1 MTFFKKS
8 SILFL
13 FLNAIRFL
21 SVLSIIMAF
30 AGEMIVLVNDV
41 KGYQA
46 ATSGTTSTSSSS
58 SPNSNTFAG
67 TTTYARLA
75 RRSAR
80 PFGSPPVVA
89 GGLTARVVKRDY
101 LGSHGSSILS
111 DANDTLSNL
120 RSSSSLTPSG
130 SSSGSSSGDNE
141 SSSSTTSTACSYVG
155 NTSIP
160 KGPGGIVFVAISR
173 IFCCI
178 LLFFMLISETPPP
191 TKWTQKFWSY
201 AFPPFGENFGVGV
214 LGVVQVYLGSVI
226 LSHKVTGF
234 PLVAAWFL
242 FILGFVNMLLG
253 LSFGSRLKKIR
264 SFSPYQLDDGL
275 TPLNSR
281 TSGPTTRNEVN
292 ERRDRPN
299 RASRLVSG
307 LRAFT
312 LGTSTTPFCNSH
324 APSTENSPQPDRG
337 HDTSEKRRG
346 RPIHISAPMQQQN
359 GAAGDFA
366 SGSGTTTTSPVVV
379 PMPPPIYH
387 AQMRRVSAGEFG
399 Q

>member
-1 MTFFKKS
+1 MTLFKKS

-41 KGYQA
+41 KGFQA
-46 ATSGTTSTSSSS
+46 ASSSPASASSSS
-58 SPNSNTFAG
+58 SSSNSNTFAG

-80 PFGSPPVVA
+80 PFGTSGHSWIYPLA
-89 GGLTARVVKRDY
+89 KRDY
-101 LGSHGSSILS
+101 LGTHGGGILGS
-111 DANDTLSNL
+111 ADNTLSNL
-120 RSSSSLTPSG
+120 KSSSPLSSLRSSDSSDDSG
-130 SSSGSSSGDNE
+130 SST
-141 SSSSTTSTACSYVG
+141 STTATTTCSYVG
-155 NTSIP
+155 NTSVP

-178 LLFFMLISETPPP
+178 LLLFMLISEVPPP
-191 TKWTQKFWSY
+191 TKWTQKFWAY

-242 FILGFVNMLLG
+242 FILGFINTLLG

-275 TPLNSR
+275 TPLN
-281 TSGPTTRNEVN
+281 THDGSGPIDVPS
-292 ERRDRPN
+292 RPN
-299 RASRLVSG
+299 RASRLASG
-307 LRAFT
+307 LRSFT
-312 LGTSTTPFCNSH
+312 LGNSSPFGGSNTTTRTGT
-324 APSTENSPQPDRG
+324 ARG
-337 HDTSEKRRG
+337 MSEKRRG
-346 RPIHISAPMQQQN
+346 RPIHISAPLQN
-359 GAAGDFA
+359 AGGA
-366 SGSGTTTTSPVVV
+366 SGTSPPVGVV
-379 PMPPPIYH
+379 PLPPPIYH
-387 AQMRRVSAGEFG
+387 AQMRRLSEGGYGE

>member
-41 KGYQA
+41 KGYQV
-46 ATSGTTSTSSSS
+46 ATSETVSTSSSS
-58 SPNSNTFAG
+58 SSNSNTFAG

-80 PFGSPPVVA
+80 PFGSPPFLA
-89 GGLTARVVKRDY
+89 DGLTARVAKRDY
-101 LGSHGSSILS
+101 LGSHGTSTLS
-111 DANDTLSNL
+111 DAKETLSNL
-120 RSSSSLTPSG
+120 RSPSSSNPSG
-130 SSSGSSSGDNE
+130 SSSGSNSGDKE

-178 LLFFMLISETPPP
+178 LLLFMLISEIPPP
-191 TKWTQKFWSY
+191 TKWTQKLWSY

-234 PLVAAWFL
+234 PLIAAWFL
-242 FILGFVNMLLG
+242 FILGFVNTLLG

-275 TPLNSR
+275 RPLYSHTSNS
-281 TSGPTTRNEVN
+281 TTDDING
-292 ERRDRPN
+292 RRDRPN
-299 RASRLVSG
+299 RASRLASG

-312 LGTSTTPFCNSH
+312 LGTSSPFSNSH
-324 APSTENSPQPDRG
+324 SPSTPHPDRQVE
-337 HDTSEKRRG
+337 TSEKRRG
-346 RPIHISAPMQQQN
+346 RPIHISAPMQQN
-359 GAAGDFA
+359 VLGDSTA
-366 SGSGTTTTSPVVV
+366 SGSGTTTTTTTTGPMIV